1 MGFQSRPFR
10 YFPANSD
17 GIGIPSYEAQNFPHP
32 FNPATMDLGRFPLA
46 FVRNFLPRLPHMPH
60 CSSILRFSAY
70 FQAAFAWILTLT
82 VGLTLSGISAAQSA
96 KSFDPA
102 QFGFDLPAG
111 EVRQGNGATVTT
123 ADADGKPVVARLH
136 VAIGEGAIVML
147 PDGQLVGRKAGEFT
161 PGQKK
166 FEPVARD
173 VLAKRLAESEFP
185 GFKIKQTKHYIYIY
199 NSSEEFFTGTSR
211 ILESMLPGVTAY
223 AESQRIDGVHPPE
236 VPLVVVMF
244 STEEEFQKHYR
255 MPAGVVAYYHTAS
268 NRVFMY
274 EKSKLL
280 QVRPDLALSQAIST
294 VAHEGA
300 HQILHNI
307 GVQQRLSIWPM
318 WISEG
323 LAEFFAPTTFGKG
336 MKWKGAGQ
344 VNDMRMFELE
354 QYVKTH
360 ASEKPDGRLIEQTVA
375 AARLTSTGYASAWS
389 LTHYLSKN
397 RRSEFAAYLR
407 AVSKTEPLEGALD
420 IQPPGIVPANLVL
433 FRKTFGDKF
442 DDLETKLVAHL
453 KRQPYTDPF
462 ADAPH
467 YVATLLVPSGKR
479 NKREVQTFHSQVLA
493 DKWVR
498 ETLEK
503 IPADD
508 RGSADPAIRQFP
520 NRATAEAFANAWMA
534 GR

>member
-1 MGFQSRPFR
+1 M
-10 YFPANSD
+10 
-17 GIGIPSYEAQNFPHP
+17 
-32 FNPATMDLGRFPLA
+32 TPL
-46 FVRNFLPRLPHMPH
+46 
-60 CSSILRFSAY
+60 CSSSHRLRTAFWAN
-70 FQAAFAWILTLT
+70 FARMLAIVFAFALP
-82 VGLTLSGISAAQSA
+82 GFSAAQTA

-111 EVRQGNGATVTT
+111 PVRQGKGATVTT

-147 PDGQLVGRKAGEFT
+147 PDGQLVARKAGEFT
-161 PGQKK
+161 PSEKK
-166 FEPVARD
+166 FEPVSKDA
-173 VLAKRLAESEFP
+173 LAKRLDTTEFP
-185 GFKIKQTKHYIYIY
+185 GFKVKQTKNYIYIY

-223 AESQRIDGVHPPE
+223 AEAQKIDGVHAPE

-244 STEEEFQKHYR
+244 STEEEFQRHRR
-255 MPAGVVAYYHTAS
+255 MPAGVVAYYHTLS

-274 EKSKLL
+274 EKSRLL

-307 GVQQRLSIWPM
+307 GVQERLSIWPM
-318 WISEG
+318 WLSEG

-360 ASEKPDGRLIEQTVA
+360 ASEKPDGKLIEQTVA

-389 LTHYLSKN
+389 LTHYLAKN
-397 RRSEFAAYLR
+397 RRPEFGVYLR

-453 KRQPYTDPF
+453 KRQPYSDPF
-462 ADAPH
+462 ADYPH
-467 YVATLLVPSGKR
+467 YVAAVLIPSGKR
-479 NKREVQTFHSQVLA
+479 GKREVQTFHSQVLA
-493 DKWVR
+493 DKWIR
-498 ETLEK
+498 ETIEK
-503 IPADD
+503 VPADD
-508 RGSADPAIRQFP
+508 RAGVQQQIRQFP
-520 NRATAEAFANAWMA
+520 DRATAEGFANQWMA

>member
-1 MGFQSRPFR
+1 MMPLCYFTSRWRAIFR
-10 YFPANSD
+10 P
-17 GIGIPSYEAQNFPHP
+17 I
-32 FNPATMDLGRFPLA
+32 LA
-46 FVRNFLPRLPHMPH
+46 VSLL
-60 CSSILRFSAY
+60 
-70 FQAAFAWILTLT
+70 
-82 VGLTLSGISAAQSA
+82 LTLSGISAAQTA

-111 EVRQGNGATVTT
+111 TVRQGQRATVTT
-123 ADADGKPVVARLH
+123 ADADGNPVIARLH

-147 PDGQLVGRKAGEFT
+147 PDGQLVARKAGDFT
-161 PGQKK
+161 PTNKK
-166 FEPVARD
+166 FEPIAKD
-173 VLAKRLAESEFP
+173 ALAKRLDTTEFP
-185 GFKIKQTKHYIYIY
+185 GFKVKQTKHYIYIY

-223 AESQRIDGVHPPE
+223 AETQKIEGVHAPE

-244 STEEEFQKHYR
+244 STEEEFQKHRR
-255 MPAGVVAYYHTAS
+255 MPAGVVAYYHTLS

-274 EKSKLL
+274 EKSRLL

-323 LAEFFAPTTFGKG
+323 LAEFFAPTTFGKW

-360 ASEKPDGRLIEQTVA
+360 ASEKPDGKLIEQTVA
-375 AARLTSTGYASAWS
+375 ASRLTSTGYASAWS

-397 RRSEFAAYLR
+397 RRSEFGVYLR
-407 AVSKTEPLEGALD
+407 AISKTEPLDGALD
-420 IQPPGIVPANLVL
+420 VQPPGIVPGNLAL

-453 KRQPYTDPF
+453 KKQPYTDPF

-467 YVATLLVPSGKR
+467 YVATLFIPSGKR
-479 NKREVQTFHSQVLA
+479 GKREVQTFHSQLLA

-503 IPADD
+503 IPQGD
-508 RGSADPAIRQFP
+508 RGAADPVIRQFP
-520 NRATAEAFANAWMA
+520 NRAAAEAFANAWMA

>member
-1 MGFQSRPFR
+1 MKLLCSLYSRTQAI
-10 YFPANSD
+10 FPA
-17 GIGIPSYEAQNFPHP
+17 ILVVLLV
-32 FNPATMDLGRFPLA
+32 LG
-46 FVRNFLPRLPHMPH
+46 
-60 CSSILRFSAY
+60 
-70 FQAAFAWILTLT
+70 
-82 VGLTLSGISAAQSA
+82 LSKFSAAQSE

-102 QFGFDLPAG
+102 PFGFDLPAG
-111 EVRQGNGATVTT
+111 IVRQGKGASVTT
-123 ADADGKPVVARLH
+123 ADAEGKPVVARLH

-147 PDGQLVGRKAGEFT
+147 PDGQLAARKAGEFT
-161 PGQKK
+161 STNKK
-166 FEPVARD
+166 FEPVSKD
-173 VLAKRLAESEFP
+173 VLAKRLDVAEFP
-185 GFKIKQTKHYIYIY
+185 GFKVKQTRHYIYVY

-223 AESQRIDGVHPPE
+223 AEAQKIEGVHAPE

-244 STEEEFQKHYR
+244 ATEEEFQRHSR
-255 MPAGVVAYYHTAS
+255 MPAGVVAYYHTLS

-274 EKSKLL
+274 EQSRLL
-280 QVRPDLALSQAIST
+280 RVRPDLALSQAIST

-318 WISEG
+318 WLSEG

-354 QYVKTH
+354 QYVKSR
-360 ASEKPDGRLIEQTVA
+360 ASEKPDGKLVEQTVA

-389 LTHYLSKN
+389 LTHYLAKN
-397 RRSEFAAYLR
+397 RRGEFAAYLR
-407 AVSKTEPLEGALD
+407 AISKTEPLKGALD
-420 IQPPGIVPANLVL
+420 IQPPGIVLANLDL

-453 KRQPYTDPF
+453 KKQPYTDPF
-462 ADAPH
+462 SDSPH
-467 YVATLLVPSGKR
+467 FVAGLIIPNGKR
-479 NKREVQTFHSQVLA
+479 GKREVQTFHSELLA
-493 DKWVR
+493 DKWIR
-498 ETLEK
+498 ESIEK
-503 IPADD
+503 VPEDD
-508 RGSADPAIRQFP
+508 RGRVEREIRQFP
-520 NRATAEAFANAWMA
+520 NRAEAEAFANSWMA

>member
-1 MGFQSRPFR
+1 MTLLCHLSHRLGLVFR
-10 YFPANSD
+10 ANS
-17 GIGIPSYEAQNFPHP
+17 
-32 FNPATMDLGRFPLA
+32 
-46 FVRNFLPRLPHMPH
+46 
-60 CSSILRFSAY
+60 
-70 FQAAFAWILTLT
+70 AWILALAL
-82 VGLTLSGISAAQSA
+82 VLALSGISLAQSA

-102 QFGFDLPAG
+102 PFGFDLPAG
-111 EVRQGNGATVTT
+111 QVRQGQGATVTT

-136 VAIGEGAIVML
+136 VAVGDGAIVML
-147 PDGQLVGRKAGEFT
+147 PDGQLVARKAGEFT
-161 PGQKK
+161 PADKK
-166 FEPVARD
+166 FEPITREA
-173 VLAKRLAESEFP
+173 LATRLEQSEFP
-185 GFKIKQTKHYIYIY
+185 GFKVKQTRHYIYLY
-199 NSSEEFFTGTSR
+199 NSSEEFLTGTSR

-223 AESQRIDGVHPPE
+223 AEAQRIEGVHPPE

-318 WISEG
+318 WLSEG

-389 LTHYLSKN
+389 LTHYLAKN

-467 YVATLLVPSGKR
+467 YVATLLVPNGKR

-508 RGSADPAIRQFP
+508 RGTADPVIRQFP
-520 NRATAEAFANAWMA
+520 NRAAAEAFANAWVG